1 MNSFEHLHIADLIV
15 KSFAGS
21 LNEEEEAKLR
31 SWREASEENEQLF
44 REILTLEGLGVQQ
57 EERLHFVPE
66 KVWKRVQGKIQI
78 NRKRNRISRDIL
90 KYAAIITV
98 SCGLAIFA
106 GHYLKDSTPE
116 GEQMTTV
123 VQSRVPAIA
132 HGSSR
137 ALLVLDDGSTIEL
150 DQESVFKT
158 PDATVKNT
166 DKSGVIS
173 YRKEEQPEQKAVKMN
188 RLIVPRGGEYNI
200 ELADGT
206 LVYLNAESELV
217 YPVAFTGDTREVTLK
232 GEAYFKV
239 TRDSQKPFIVKS
251 DGLSIR
257 VWGTEFNLNT
267 LRQQGYYAA
276 TLVEGKVEVEV
287 PGGQSVFLE
296 PSQQARVNCETS
308 EISCVKVNTLPY
320 TAWRD
325 GKFVFNHENMQ
336 DITSKL
342 EKWYDVEF
350 DYADEKL
357 KDQKVFG
364 IISRYE
370 DITKVL
376 KLLSST
382 RMVNFLYVD
391 HKIKVVSY

>member
-21 LNEEEEAKLR
+21 LNEEEDAKLR
-31 SWREASEENEQLF
+31 AWREISEENEQLY
-44 REILTLEGLGVQQ
+44 REILTLSGLELQQ
-57 EERLHFVPE
+57 EESRHFAPE
-66 KVWKRVQGKIQI
+66 KVWNKMQGKIQL
-78 NRKRNRISRDIL
+78 NRKKNRISRNIL

-106 GHYLKDSTPE
+106 GHYLKDGVSE
-116 GEQMTTV
+116 EEQSTTV
-123 VQSRVPAIA
+123 VQLQVPTIA

-158 PDATVKNT
+158 QDATVNNT

-173 YRKEEQPEQKAVKMN
+173 YKQVEKPQQKAVKMN

-217 YPVAFTGDTREVTLK
+217 YPVAFTGNTREVTLK

-239 TRDSQKPFIVKS
+239 TKDSQKPFIVKS
-251 DGLSIR
+251 EGLSIR

-320 TAWRD
+320 TAWKD

-336 DITSKL
+336 NITLKL

-357 KDQKVFG
+357 KDLKVFG

-382 RMVNFLYVD
+382 RMVNFQYID